1 MAPIRVCSI
10 PAGIPYIL
18 AEREQQR
25 SGNPTYQDLVTKTNS
40 GFRFPR
46 ELRLKSVGCR
56 VHPNL
61 WVSLPQEEQVT
72 KLGGVEVHL
81 CEALQNF
88 WTRDVI

>member
-25 SGNPTYQDLVTKTNS
+25 SGNPTYQDLVTKRIVDFA
-40 GFRFPR
+40 FRESCDSNQLDAEFTLTFGSR
-46 ELRLKSVGCR
+46 S
-56 VHPNL
+56 
-61 WVSLPQEEQVT
+61 PQEEQVT